1 MLTPS
6 LLSRLVLADLRRSP
20 VVALVLTCL
29 TGLVVCLAGASV
41 LLMGRTMA
49 ATDQLWQ
56 AAMPPDVVQMS
67 AGPISAQDAAAIH
80 DWAAQREDVAEAQIS
95 RTLPVPVAALSINGT
110 SQASSV
116 LEPAF
121 VTQNPSFDL
130 LVGEDGQV
138 LQPGPGEIALPVHY
152 LVTGEARIGDT
163 VEVHSGEQTIT
174 LTVVAFARDAQMNP
188 SLVTSKRLLV
198 SPADYERLDAML
210 GDEEQIIEL
219 RTVAGADAGQVLDAY
234 TDSGLPARG
243 VAVDSS
249 AMRLMNGLSTYLVA
263 AVALAIALLVLGVV
277 ALAVRLAVLAGV
289 RADLPQLAALRAL
302 GLPRSSLAA
311 MILAKH
317 VTLALVGAVIGL
329 AVCAPLADAL
339 GATSLVYLGRPSTS
353 LLMVLSAV
361 GAGVAVLVL
370 VVGGALVALRRE
382 LGRPVMTMLR
392 VADGAGSTPG
402 GSGSRRRGP
411 RHRRGTGLLRTL
423 ARAPRISP
431 VTWLGART
439 AVSGQG
445 ALLAG
450 VITVATVLMVLPLGV
465 LTTLGD
471 ARFSTYLGVG
481 ENVELRVD
489 VRQGAADADSLIAEL
504 RQDPRVSQI
513 EVRGAEHL
521 ALASA
526 AAPGRWDTVP
536 VDAATELLFPPQYI
550 SGRAPQGPEE
560 ISLSVNQAEALHVR
574 EGDEVLMDSL
584 ASSATG
590 EGTEDGAEVQRLTL
604 VGTYSDATNGGSTGF
619 VLREVPTE
627 PLWHVINLRLSDG
640 VNVAELAA
648 QLRQDYP
655 GAKVS
660 VPEEFGAQT
669 VGATTTQMRSLVL
682 AACVA
687 GLAVVLLV
695 TVLSTVLHLERSRA
709 DLTALASLGMDS
721 TALLRLQLVRA
732 AVLAVSGIVVGQIL
746 AAAGGQALLGAALSQ
761 MGAPGIRLI
770 TNPVLAWGLASAGLV
785 AVVLTGTLIASRS
798 LYNRTLTGQ
807 NS

>member
-56 AAMPPDVVQMS
+56 ADVVQMS
-67 AGPISAQDAAAIH
+67 AGPISAQDVAAIH

-513 EVRGAEHL
+513 EVRGAERPRSLGHRPRRRRHRAALPAAVHQRPGASGPRGDLPVRQPGRGPPREEGRRGPHGL
-521 ALASA
+521 AGQLRHWGGDGGRCRGAALDTGGYLLGRHQRRLHRFRPQGGADRAPVARHQPASVRRRQRHRA
-526 AAPGRWDTVP
+526 GCPAAPRLPGRQGVGARGVRGPDRGCDHHPDAQSRPGRLRGGPGRGPAGDGPVHGAAPG
-536 VDAATELLFPPQYI
+536 
-550 SGRAPQGPEE
+550 
-560 ISLSVNQAEALHVR
+560 ALP
-574 EGDEVLMDSL
+574 S
-584 ASSATG
+584 
-590 EGTEDGAEVQRLTL
+590 
-604 VGTYSDATNGGSTGF
+604 
-619 VLREVPTE
+619 
-627 PLWHVINLRLSDG
+627 
-640 VNVAELAA
+640 
-648 QLRQDYP
+648 
-655 GAKVS
+655 
-660 VPEEFGAQT
+660 
-669 VGATTTQMRSLVL
+669 
-682 AACVA
+682 
-687 GLAVVLLV
+687 
-695 TVLSTVLHLERSRA
+695 
-709 DLTALASLGMDS
+709 
-721 TALLRLQLVRA
+721 
-732 AVLAVSGIVVGQIL
+732 
-746 AAAGGQALLGAALSQ
+746 
-761 MGAPGIRLI
+761 
-770 TNPVLAWGLASAGLV
+770 
-785 AVVLTGTLIASRS
+785 
-798 LYNRTLTGQ
+798 
-807 NS
+807 